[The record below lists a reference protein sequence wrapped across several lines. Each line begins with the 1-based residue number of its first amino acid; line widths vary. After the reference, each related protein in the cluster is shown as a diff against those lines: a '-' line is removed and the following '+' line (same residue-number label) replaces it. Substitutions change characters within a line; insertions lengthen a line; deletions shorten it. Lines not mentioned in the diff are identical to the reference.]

1 MQAYKTDLKICQN
14 SDFTEL
20 LKILSPFTKRAYF
33 VGGCVRDALLGIK
46 CVDFDI
52 EIYDIS
58 PKDFE
63 ILMQKH
69 GAVGVGKSFFVY
81 KWRNFDLA
89 LPRTESKTGIG
100 HKAFSVSICD
110 DEQKASSRRDFS
122 INAMMVNIFSAEL
135 LDFYGGLNDLKNKI
149 LKIVD
154 EKSFCD
160 DSLRVLRAVQFAARF
175 NLNLDKKSIKI
186 MRGID
191 ISDLSC
197 ERIRM
202 ELYKLFMAKDYT
214 KGIKALNQL
223 GLDERIFGVKIPL
236 SFAKTANAH
245 HKITQNPLS
254 FLYDLRVKFSNIN
267 EIKGF
272 QSVLNQPILKSK
284 STKNLLKLA
293 LKMPLKSWL
302 GLNTISLVKKAKDL
316 NIYEKK
322 LSINIDNTK
331 FKTLSQNQK
340 AKMLENAQEIAI
352 NAKLN
357 ASKKALF
364 LGIDLG
370 SNTLRACIINQEAKN
385 LFNFERIVGSAR
397 ALSKNGLAND
407 AKIRIKEALN
417 ELISELKFWLDSYFK
432 NTSKNS
438 MQDKNL
444 KNFTQKTTPIYYY
457 GGATQAF
464 RISKNAKEF
473 FREIKNE
480 LKISFNIISAKNEAE
495 LTRNGVASRAK
506 ILGLNI
512 DGALFIDLGGAST
525 EISSFKRSKSFDFGI
540 VRFNEI
546 ALSDVDLFKAF
557 SSKNPQN
564 TELLRAKTLAKKCV
578 MKAKNY
584 AKSFKPSCI
593 ILTSGVPT
601 SAAAVLAGINYANYD
616 ATLINGVALS
626 LNDLNKAAKIIASAH
641 LPELLV
647 GQNRASL
654 VLGGILLLNELLIDF
669 CVPFIVIDDGLREG
683 ISLAIKER
691 TLKRKKLKF

>member
-1 MQAYKTDLKICQN
+1 MLAFKTDLKICQN
-14 SDFTEL
+14 NDFAEL

-46 CVDFDI
+46 CIDFDI

-69 GAVGVGKSFFVY
+69 GAIGVGKSFFVY

-100 HKAFSVSICD
+100 HRAFSVSICD

-197 ERIRM
+197 ERVRM

-302 GLNTISLVKKAKDL
+302 GLNTNSLVKKAKNL

-322 LSINIDNTK
+322 LSIDIDNK
-331 FKTLSQNQK
+331 AFKTLSQNQK
-340 AKMLENAQEIAI
+340 AKMLQNAQKTAI
-352 NAKLN
+352 NARLN

-370 SNTLRACIINQEAKN
+370 SNTLRACIINQEAKI

-397 ALSKNGLAND
+397 ALSENGLADD

-417 ELISELKFWLDSYFK
+417 ELISELKFWLNSYFK
-432 NTSKNS
+432 NTSKNFT
-438 MQDKNL
+438 QNL
-444 KNFTQKTTPIYYY
+444 KIFTQKTTPIYYY

-480 LKISFNIISAKNEAE
+480 LKISFNIISAKSEAE
-495 LTRNGVASRAK
+495 LTRRGVANRAK

-512 DGALFIDLGGAST
+512 DEALFIDLGGAST

-546 ALSDVDLFKAF
+546 ALFNIDLFKAF
-557 SSKNPQN
+557 SSKNAQN
-564 TELLRAKTLAKKCV
+564 TELLRAKNLAKKCV

-601 SAAAVLAGINYANYD
+601 SAAAVLSGINYANYD
-616 ATLINGVALS
+616 ATLINGMALS
-626 LNDLNKAAKIIASAH
+626 LNDLNEAAKIIASANSH
-641 LPELLV
+641 ELLV

-691 TLKRKKLKF
+691 ILKRKKLKF

>member
-1 MQAYKTDLKICQN
+1 MLAFKTDLKICQN
-14 SDFTEL
+14 NDFAEL

-58 PKDFE
+58 SKDFE

-69 GAVGVGKSFFVY
+69 GAIGVGKSFFVY

-197 ERIRM
+197 ERVRM

-272 QSVLNQPILKSK
+272 QSVLNQPMLKSK

-322 LSINIDNTK
+322 LSIDIDNK
-331 FKTLSQNQK
+331 AFKTLSQNQK
-340 AKMLENAQEIAI
+340 AKMLQNAQKTAI
-352 NAKLN
+352 DARLN

-397 ALSKNGLAND
+397 ALSENGLAND

-417 ELISELKFWLDSYFK
+417 ELISELKFWLNSYFK
-432 NTSKNS
+432 NTSKNFT
-438 MQDKNL
+438 QNL
-444 KNFTQKTTPIYYY
+444 KISTQKTTPIYYY

-495 LTRNGVASRAK
+495 LTRNGVANRAK

-512 DGALFIDLGGAST
+512 NEALFIDLGGAST

-546 ALSDVDLFKAF
+546 ALFNIDLFKAF
-557 SSKNPQN
+557 SSKNAQN
-564 TELLRAKTLAKKCV
+564 TELLRAKNLAKKCV

-584 AKSFKPSCI
+584 TKSFKPSCI

-601 SAAAVLAGINYANYD
+601 SAAAVLSGINYANYD
-616 ATLINGVALS
+616 ATLINGMALS
-626 LNDLNKAAKIIASAH
+626 LNDLNEAAKIIASANS
-641 LPELLV
+641 PELLV

>member
-1 MQAYKTDLKICQN
+1 MLAYKTDLKICQN
-14 SDFTEL
+14 NDFAEL

-69 GAVGVGKSFFVY
+69 GAIGVGKSFFVY

-100 HKAFSVSICD
+100 HRAFSVSICD

-197 ERIRM
+197 ERVRM

-302 GLNTISLVKKAKDL
+302 GLNTNSLVKKAKNL

-322 LSINIDNTK
+322 LSIDIDNVA

-340 AKMLENAQEIAI
+340 AKMLQNAQKTAI
-352 NAKLN
+352 NARLN

-370 SNTLRACIINQEAKN
+370 SNTLRACIINQEGKI

-397 ALSKNGLAND
+397 ALSENGLADD
-407 AKIRIKEALN
+407 AKIRIKESLN
-417 ELISELKFWLDSYFK
+417 ELISELKFWLNSYFK
-432 NTSKNS
+432 NTSKNFT
-438 MQDKNL
+438 QNL
-444 KNFTQKTTPIYYY
+444 KISMQKTTPIYYY

-480 LKISFNIISAKNEAE
+480 LKISFNIISAKSEAE
-495 LTRNGVASRAK
+495 LTRRGVANRAK

-512 DGALFIDLGGAST
+512 NEALFIDLGGAST

-546 ALSDVDLFKAF
+546 ALFNIDLFKAF
-557 SSKNPQN
+557 SSKNAQN
-564 TELLRAKTLAKKCV
+564 TELLKAKNLAKKCV

-601 SAAAVLAGINYANYD
+601 SAAAVLAGINYAKYD
-616 ATLINGVALS
+616 ATLINGMALS
-626 LNDLNKAAKIIASAH
+626 LNDLNKAAKIIASASS
-641 LPELLV
+641 PELLV